1 MCSAVVRCAVVWCSV
16 VWCGVVIG
24 VVGSVGSPPENL
36 MQAMIN
42 TRAMS
47 DGLLDV
53 RDAESVM
60 QFVRDCGGFLLAL
73 GSEADI
79 INGNVS

>member
-1 MCSAVVRCAVVWCSV
+1 MAC
-16 VWCGVVIG
+16 
-24 VVGSVGSPPENL
+24 L
-36 MQAMIN
+36 MSGMRN
-42 TRAMS
+42 
-47 DGLLDV
+47 
-53 RDAESVM
+53 SVM